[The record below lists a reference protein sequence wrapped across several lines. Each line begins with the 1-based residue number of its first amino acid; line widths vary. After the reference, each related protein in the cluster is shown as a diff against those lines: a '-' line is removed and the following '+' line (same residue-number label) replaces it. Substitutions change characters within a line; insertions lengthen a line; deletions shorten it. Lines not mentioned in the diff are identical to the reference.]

1 MNDNDDLKY
10 KLLNKIGLTPQSIA
24 TTTVNAT
31 GVDMGNSGAYVLA
44 SVIVGTV
51 SSGGTATVKL
61 QSSRNDNTADAGA
74 AADAYADIS
83 GATVSLPLTLDR
95 WFNSRPTLVLRSTFE
110 WLRRPAE
117 RSCLG
122 QSCKLTQR
130 LLGLSR
136 PRLQAN
142 HFHEPG

>member
-83 GATVSLPLTLDR
+83 GATVDITAADAG
-95 WFNSRPTLVLRSTFE
+95 TLVQFKTNAR
-110 WLRRPAE
+110 AE
-117 RSCLG
+117 KYVRVVATTSG
-122 QSCKLTQR
+122 TI
-130 LLGLSR
+130 LLGAI
-136 PRLQAN
+136 LQA
-142 HFHEPG
+142 HPTVVGTVQTASAS